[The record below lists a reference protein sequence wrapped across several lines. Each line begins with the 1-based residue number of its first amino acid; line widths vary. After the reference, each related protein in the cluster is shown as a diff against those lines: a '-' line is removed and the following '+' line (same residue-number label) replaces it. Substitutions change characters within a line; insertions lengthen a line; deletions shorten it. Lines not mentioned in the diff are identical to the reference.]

1 MKPGTDDADSTLR
14 ACPSC
19 GSSDLE
25 RFTLGEQRGWW
36 CRACDDVWA
45 DQARRPHAFDPMTF
59 TGPDGPGVADWCGVI
74 GCAKPP
80 DDPIHVCGCGFG
92 LPGYLGHDPACPN
105 RTAADVAAARAVAAR
120 HPPNCACLPCEGK
133 AAQP

>member
-1 MKPGTDDADSTLR
+1 MKPGTDTPSSTPT

-25 RFTLGEQRGWW
+25 PFTLGAASGWW
-36 CRACDDVWA
+36 CHECGDMWEAT
-45 DQARRPHAFDPMTF
+45 ARRPHPFDPMTS
-59 TGPDGPGVADWCGVI
+59 TGPDGPVVADWCARI
-74 GCAKPP
+74 GCAKMA

-120 HPPNCACLPCEGK
+120 HPPNCACLPCLGK